1 MITRATTPTRRLLL
15 GASVGMALLPGCASV
30 GGTAKPMLTVY
41 TSRAQGL
48 VHPLLDRYAAETG
61 TDLQVRYDTTASVLA
76 TVSEEGQNS
85 PADVLFLGESSGLA
99 ALSKEGKLVALP
111 SSTVEK
117 VDKRFHSPKNEWIGV
132 SGRSK
137 VVVHNTKTVDPARDL
152 PPSIMDFT
160 APKWMRRI
168 GWSPT
173 HGEWQLSV
181 TAIRLVHGEAAAR
194 QWVEGIKAN
203 QPRVYPSLSA
213 TVQAAADG
221 EIDVGFVNHYYVPRF
236 MAQHGSGWGSRNY
249 FLKGGDAGALI
260 DVAGVAVLKSSK
272 NQEAAK
278 RFVDYVLA
286 KEAQGFFAHETFEYP
301 LSAGVQPA
309 GELPSLASLNPPNL
323 DPDQL
328 ADLQGT
334 LTLLRSTGVLP

>member
-1 MITRATTPTRRLLL
+1 MNMHATTPTRRLLL
-15 GASVGMALLPGCASV
+15 GASLGIAVLPGCAST
-30 GGTAKPMLTVY
+30 GGTPKQTITVY

-61 TDLQVRYDTTASVLA
+61 NDLQVRYDTTASILA
-76 TVSEEGQNS
+76 TVNEEGQNS

-99 ALSKEGKLVALP
+99 ALSKEGRLVALP
-111 SSTVEK
+111 SATMEK
-117 VDKRFHSPKNEWIGV
+117 VDKRFRSPKGEWIGA

-137 VVVHNTKTVDPARDL
+137 VVVYNTKTIDPARDL

-160 APKWMRRI
+160 DSKWRRRI

-194 QWVEGIKAN
+194 RWVEGIKAN

-221 EIDVGFVNHYYVPRF
+221 EVDVGFVNHYYVPRF
-236 MAQHGSGWGSRNY
+236 VSQFGSGWGSRNY
-249 FLKGGDAGALI
+249 FLKSGDAGALI
-260 DVAGVAVLKSSK
+260 DVAGVAILKTSK
-272 NQEAAK
+272 NQEAAR
-278 RFVDYVLA
+278 RFVDYLLA
-286 KEAQGFFAHETFEYP
+286 KEAQTYFAHETFEYP